1 MFDPIEFS
9 KMEFRIHGVK
19 DLTTVPRVNK
29 IVGIEVLV
37 GARGD
42 KALRYLIYMYD
53 QGSPFLTI
61 RDVPQR
67 KRAAALE
74 AGFDFTKDES
84 YLRDLF
90 DARNHYAVL
99 IVNILREQNNALYS
113 SIVLHEE
120 LYYKYS
126 NRLLKSFDVNVEEK
140 DEMDMLIKQ
149 QKLLAAANEM
159 QKSLDRM
166 YKEMAGGDIVLEKVL
181 PTAVQLTK
189 TEVVAR
195 QIAYRN

>member
-1 MFDPIEFS
+1 
-9 KMEFRIHGVK
+9 MEFKIHGVK

-37 GARGD
+37 GARGE

-74 AGFDFTKDES
+74 AGFDFTKDET

>member
-1 MFDPIEFS
+1 MFDATEFS

-29 IVGIEVLV
+29 INGIEVLV
-37 GARGD
+37 GSRGE

-74 AGFDFTKDES
+74 AGFDFAKDEAF
-84 YLRDLF
+84 LRDLF

-113 SIVLHEE
+113 SIVLQEE
-120 LYYKYS
+120 LYYRYA
-126 NRLLKSFDVNVEEK
+126 NRLLRSFDEGVEEK